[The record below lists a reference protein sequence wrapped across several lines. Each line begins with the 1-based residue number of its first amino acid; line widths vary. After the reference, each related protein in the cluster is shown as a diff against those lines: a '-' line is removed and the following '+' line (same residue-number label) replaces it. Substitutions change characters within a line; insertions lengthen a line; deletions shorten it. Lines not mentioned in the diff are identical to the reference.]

1 MMDELKQLKDELQEH
16 VQTQDLLLESKLK
29 MWIMSAVVLQVVP
42 LITIAFFIGGIY
54 QSLSSSMSMVQ
65 QQQNDI
71 RASRDW
77 MQERAQW
84 ELSVEIWGA
93 QQNPP
98 LRVPRA
104 TMSDRQSDT
113 PGEKSQ

>member
-1 MMDELKQLKDELQEH
+1 MMDELRQLKEELQEH

-54 QSLSSSMSMVQ
+54 QSLSSSMSVVQ
-65 QQQNDI
+65 QQQSDI

-93 QQNPP
+93 QQTPP
-98 LRVPRA
+98 LRVPREA
-104 TMSDRQSDT
+104 MVNRQPGT
-113 PGEKSQ
+113 QGEKSQ

>member
-1 MMDELKQLKDELQEH
+1 MMDELRQLKEELQIH

-54 QSLSSSMSMVQ
+54 QSLNSSMALVQ
-65 QQQNDI
+65 QQQVDI

-98 LRVPRA
+98 LRVPREA
-104 TMSDRQSDT
+104 MTSRQ
-113 PGEKSQ
+113 PEPQGEKSQ